1 MSDLLATMIYE
12 LSCYKYS
19 IFGFITRT
27 ISYKCKTLK
36 REFNG
41 THKKKHAIYKKEFMI
56 PSWGR
61 KEKKLQMTSINRIK
75 QKTRENIFLIRKPWI
90 PEINT
95 PKNVINVFFDVQ
107 HIILSRYTSGVIFG
121 TIYNPPFPRYD
132 VRAKLEAIDQ
142 TVNKFDGTGL
152 NKPSCRLKGQIDK

>member
-1 MSDLLATMIYE
+1 MNYRVISIRFLVLLQE
-12 LSCYKYS
+12 QPH
-19 IFGFITRT
+19 
-27 ISYKCKTLK
+27 ISAKLW
-36 REFNG
+36 RENL
-41 THKKKHAIYKKEFMI
+41 TVPTKKKHAIYKKEFMI